1 MLGLWPC
8 SPARLAQD
16 TMRELRGQA
25 LRADA
30 QAPGR
35 RCARP
40 GAGGKPSNRPG
51 AGRDIGGAGRD
62 GRGAGVNAY
71 TGWHFT
77 EAQHHGRDGWPL
89 QKVEELPT
97 GIKPILCE
105 IGLHASKS
113 ALEALSYAPGPFV
126 SRVRLEGTVVVGDDK
141 ACAPRRVRLAGPAD
155 ASRELRLFAADCA
168 EHVLPIFEKEYP
180 GDDRPRKAIE
190 AARRFADGEASPEE
204 MWAAGAAAW
213 AASDSGA
220 YVAAAWAAAR
230 AAASDSGDAF
240 GDARDAAWAARD
252 AAAAAAVDR
261 DAGAAELE
269 WQEEA
274 LVRRLEDALREIG

>member
-1 MLGLWPC
+1 M
-8 SPARLAQD
+8 
-16 TMRELRGQA
+16 
-25 LRADA
+25 
-30 QAPGR
+30 
-35 RCARP
+35 
-40 GAGGKPSNRPG
+40 
-51 AGRDIGGAGRD
+51 
-62 GRGAGVNAY
+62 NAY

-89 QKVEELPT
+89 QEVEELPT
-97 GIKPILCE
+97 GTKPILCE

-113 ALEALSYAPGPFV
+113 ALDALSYAPGPFV

-141 ACAPRRVRLAGPAD
+141 ACATRRVRLAGPVD

-204 MWAAGAAAW
+204 MWDARLAAAW
-213 AASDSGA
+213 AACTAHGDASS
-220 YVAAAWAAAR
+220 VAW

-240 GDARDAAWAARD
+240 GDARDSAWAARD

>member
-1 MLGLWPC
+1 M
-8 SPARLAQD
+8 
-16 TMRELRGQA
+16 
-25 LRADA
+25 
-30 QAPGR
+30 
-35 RCARP
+35 
-40 GAGGKPSNRPG
+40 
-51 AGRDIGGAGRD
+51 
-62 GRGAGVNAY
+62 NAY

-113 ALEALSYAPGPFV
+113 ALDALSYAPGPFV

-141 ACAPRRVRLAGPAD
+141 ACATRRVRLAGPVD

-190 AARRFADGEASPEE
+190 VARRFAEGEASPEE
-204 MWAAGAAAW
+204 LRDARDSAADSVSESAADSVVWAAAWAAAW
-213 AASDSGA
+213 AASGAAWADSGA
-220 YVAAAWAAAR
+220 AWA
-230 AAASDSGDAF
+230 DS
-240 GDARDAAWAARD
+240 
-252 AAAAAAVDR
+252 
-261 DAGAAELE
+261 GAAEFE
-269 WQEEA
+269 WQERRLQQRLTEA
-274 LVRRLEDALREIG
+274 LHRSEVRQQLPAKERG